1 MNLQEVLEK
10 VKEEHLSMDALG
22 ALDLELTKLHEMTTF
37 EKARLEKLQA
47 IFLNATEEDSN
58 ATRERKWSV
67 TTDGQRLISVKAE
80 EKVIS
85 KWLSSVR
92 ARIYQR
98 W

>member
-1 MNLQEVLEK
+1 MDLKSVLEK

-47 IFLNATEEDSN
+47 VFLNATEEDSN
-58 ATRERKWSV
+58 ATRERKWSA
-67 TTDGQRLISVKAE
+67 TEEGQKLIQIKAE
-80 EKVIS
+80 EKVVS

-92 ARIYQR
+92 ARIYGKY
-98 W
+98 

>member
-1 MNLQEVLEK
+1 
-10 VKEEHLSMDALG
+10 MDALG

-58 ATRERKWSV
+58 ATR
-67 TTDGQRLISVKAE
+67 QRLWGATEEGQKLIQIKAE

-85 KWLSSVR
+85 KWLQSIKSRV
-92 ARIYQR
+92 YQR
-98 W
+98 Y